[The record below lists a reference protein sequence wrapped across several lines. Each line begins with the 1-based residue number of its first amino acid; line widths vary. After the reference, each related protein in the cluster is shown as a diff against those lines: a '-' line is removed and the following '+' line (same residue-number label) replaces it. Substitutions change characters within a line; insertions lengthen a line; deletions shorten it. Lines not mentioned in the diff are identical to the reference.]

1 MKLGINGRFYGA
13 PITGVQRF
21 SRELCTRI
29 YDRQG
34 AVLFLPRGT
43 EPPPGLPG
51 RVEVVLGRTRGPR
64 WEQLELPSEAA
75 SCDVLLHPA
84 NTCPLRGAGHVV
96 VVHDVLPLTHPVW
109 FDRRFAWW
117 YRWVVKP
124 AIRRAERVLTVS
136 RWSVDQLIRLVG
148 VHPDRL
154 EIVTQGVEPFRQ
166 PASAT
171 LVGRV
176 RERWS
181 LPPEYVLTVNGG
193 DPRKNLTFLTGVLD
207 DLASKSDRALPLV
220 VVGRPRR
227 QVHRSPSSIEPASKN
242 VVDVR
247 PVTDEELHG
256 LYTGASVFC
265 FPSLAEGFGRPP
277 LEAVGCGTPAVVAEY
292 GAAREVMGGGAEILP
307 LDRAAWAATLGD
319 LLNDADR
326 RRDLSARGRQVA
338 ARYRWD
344 RTCDQVLAAC
354 GRVVGRTSRVGA
366 G

>member
-51 RVEVVLGRTRGPR
+51 QVEVVVGRTRGHR
-64 WEQLELPSEAA
+64 WEQLELPGEAA

-96 VVHDVLPLTHPVW
+96 VVHDVLPLSHPVW

-117 YRWVVKP
+117 YRWVVKR
-124 AIRRAERVLTVS
+124 AVRGAERVLTVS
-136 RWSVDQLIRLVG
+136 QWSADQLIRLVG
-148 VHPDRL
+148 VDPDSV
-154 EIVTQGVEPFRQ
+154 EIVTQGVEPFSQ

-171 LVGRV
+171 LVRSV
-176 RERWS
+176 RERWN
-181 LPPEYVLTVNGG
+181 LPAEYVLTVDGG

-207 DLASKSDRALPLV
+207 DLASKSDGTLLLV
-220 VVGRPRR
+220 VVGRPRN
-227 QVHRSPSSIEPASKN
+227 VHRSPSSTERAAKN
-242 VVDVR
+242 VVHVG

-277 LEAVGCGTPAVVAEY
+277 LEAVACGTPAVVAEY
-292 GAAREVMGGGAEILP
+292 GPAREVMRGGAEILP
-307 LDRAAWAATLGD
+307 LDRAAWTATLGD
-319 LLNDADR
+319 LLNNTDR

-338 ARYRWD
+338 APYRWD

-354 GRVVGRTSRVGA
+354 GRVVGRTSRVGTS
-366 G
+366 